1 MHARHVLTCDLACR
15 PPFALLGQVVEA
27 LAVQVQLAAQYPSL
41 HLAPSAAPRTSDTCT
56 LSEGLLSLLAELGS
70 APVRS
75 TFEQH
80 EILDVTTFLLL
91 EERDL
96 RELFPATVM
105 MGTRLRLRRLI
116 RVNSEES
123 R

>member
-1 MHARHVLTCDLACR
+1 MHARHALTCDLACR

-41 HLAPSAAPRTSDTCT
+41 HLAPSAAPRTSDT

-96 RELFPATVM
+96 REIFPATVM
-105 MGTRLRLRRLI
+105 MGTRLKLRRLI